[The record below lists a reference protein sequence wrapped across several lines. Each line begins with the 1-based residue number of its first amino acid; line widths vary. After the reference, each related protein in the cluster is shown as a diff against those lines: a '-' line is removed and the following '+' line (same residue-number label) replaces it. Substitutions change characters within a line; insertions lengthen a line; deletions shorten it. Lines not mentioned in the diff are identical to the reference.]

1 MSSPAGV
8 FILFIASSAR
18 ILKRS
23 LCFVR
28 VRWIRSIRESKKV
41 SAVSA
46 QQMRRQHKLQHIP
59 FIPDIEW
66 YSPSNVKALAQSA
79 ISFSLTRRSNDAEK
93 YPGGTGLGGVGG
105 EDGPSLSTPM
115 VVEPVVAV
123 VRKQRKRP
131 RRGQKWAAHWLTP
144 PAGCSRSHVFDKWT

>member
-1 MSSPAGV
+1 M
-8 FILFIASSAR
+8 
-18 ILKRS
+18 
-23 LCFVR
+23 
-28 VRWIRSIRESKKV
+28 RSIRESKKV

-46 QQMRRQHKLQHIP
+46 QQMRRQHKPQRIP
-59 FIPDIEW
+59 LIPDIRW

-144 PAGCSRSHVFDKWT
+144 PAAADTCLTSGRDGEATSRQHVTTEAVGHPNP